1 MARGGKGG
9 VAYINTPW
17 GKVKTLFEDAVL
29 SQLPVEQKR
38 PLLFSN
44 KQLVTLIIPIVIER
58 ILDVSI
64 GFADTLMISSVGE
77 AAVSSISL
85 VDSVNYL
92 FLFLFSALAAG
103 GAVVVAQ
110 YIGQRNAERAG
121 EAAKQLIYTTTLVAL
136 MFTTAFLIF
145 NRTILIALFG
155 SLDPEVLD
163 QAQIYFAFTALS
175 FPFLGLFNSGA
186 ALFRSMGNSRITM
199 RVSVVMTLSNIAGNA
214 LLIYVFNLGVLG
226 AGIASLASRILASSI
241 MLSLLMNK
249 TEIIRIERLLQI
261 RFEWTMVKRILR
273 IGIPNGIESGIF
285 HIGKIL
291 VLSLTATFGT
301 IAIAANAITNS
312 IASMT
317 NIPGGAIG
325 LATITV
331 VGQCMGA
338 GEFDQAAYYAK
349 KLLKSAYFTMAALA
363 VILFI
368 LVEPM
373 VHLFNLSEASTT
385 LAIQILKIMYVMSTL
400 LWPVAFTL
408 PQVLRAS
415 GDVKYTMTVSIISMW
430 TFRVGLS
437 YIFGEVLGLGL
448 HGVWFA
454 MYVDWICRST
464 CFVTRFLKGTWKTK
478 RVI

>member
-44 KQLVTLIIPIVIER
+44 KELVTLIIPIVIER

-214 LLIYVFNLGVLG
+214 LLIYVFKLGVLG

-261 RFEWTMVKRILR
+261 KFEWTMVKRILR

-349 KLLKSAYFTMAALA
+349 KLLKSAYITMAALA

-415 GDVKYTMTVSIISMW
+415 GDVKFTMTVSIISMW

-437 YIFGEVLGLGL
+437 YIFGKVLGLGL

>member
-1 MARGGKGG
+1 
-9 VAYINTPW
+9 
-17 GKVKTLFEDAVL
+17 
-29 SQLPVEQKR
+29 
-38 PLLFSN
+38 
-44 KQLVTLIIPIVIER
+44 
-58 ILDVSI
+58 
-64 GFADTLMISSVGE
+64 
-77 AAVSSISL
+77 
-85 VDSVNYL
+85 
-92 FLFLFSALAAG
+92 
-103 GAVVVAQ
+103 
-110 YIGQRNAERAG
+110 
-121 EAAKQLIYTTTLVAL
+121 
-136 MFTTAFLIF
+136 
-145 NRTILIALFG
+145 
-155 SLDPEVLD
+155 
-163 QAQIYFAFTALS
+163 
-175 FPFLGLFNSGA
+175 
-186 ALFRSMGNSRITM
+186 
-199 RVSVVMTLSNIAGNA
+199 
-214 LLIYVFNLGVLG
+214 
-226 AGIASLASRILASSI
+226 
-241 MLSLLMNK
+241 
-249 TEIIRIERLLQI
+249 
-261 RFEWTMVKRILR
+261 MVKRILR

-349 KLLKSAYFTMAALA
+349 KLLKSAYITMAALA

-415 GDVKYTMTVSIISMW
+415 GDVKFTMTVSIISMW

-437 YIFGEVLGLGL
+437 YIFGKVLGLGL

>member
-1 MARGGKGG
+1 M
-9 VAYINTPW
+9 
-17 GKVKTLFEDAVL
+17 
-29 SQLPVEQKR
+29 
-38 PLLFSN
+38 
-44 KQLVTLIIPIVIER
+44 IER

-77 AAVSSISL
+77 AAVSSVSL

-110 YIGQRNAERAG
+110 YIGQRNAQRAG

-136 MFTTAFLIF
+136 MFTTTFLIF

-155 SLDPEVLD
+155 SLEPQVLD
-163 QAQIYFAFTALS
+163 QAQIYFTFTALS

-199 RVSVVMTLSNIAGNA
+199 KVSVVMTLSNIAGNA
-214 LLIYVFNLGVLG
+214 LLIYVFKLGVLG

-241 MLSLLMNK
+241 MLYLLMNK
-249 TEIIRIERLLQI
+249 TEIIRIEKLLHI
-261 RFEWTMVKRILR
+261 KFEWTMVKRILR

-301 IAIAANAITNS
+301 VAIAANAITNS

-338 GEFDQAAYYAK
+338 GEYDQATYYAK
-349 KLLKSAYFTMAALA
+349 KLLKTAYITMAVLA
-363 VILFI
+363 VFLFI

-385 LAIQILKIMYVMSTL
+385 LAIQILRIMYVMSTL
-400 LWPVAFTL
+400 LWPIAFTL

-415 GDVKYTMTVSIISMW
+415 GDVKFTMTVSIISMW

-437 YIFGEVLGLGL
+437 YIFGKILGLGL
-448 HGVWFA
+448 HGIWFA
-454 MYVDWICRST
+454 MYVDWVCRST